1 MDYSSLARKY
11 GTPLYVYDF
20 NEIQKNFIALK
31 EAFAARKSLVCFAIK
46 ASSNLSILKFLSD
59 LGSGF
64 DCVSIGE
71 LRRALYIGA
80 KSYKIIFSGVGKQ
93 DGELEFALKSDIL
106 LINLESEAEMLCL
119 ERIAQNLNKSARIS
133 IRVNPNVD
141 AKTHP
146 YISTGLSENKFG
158 VSIETA
164 RKMYIYAKKSK
175 FLNPVGIHFHIGSQ
189 LTDISPICDAA
200 KIVSDLLRE
209 LRALEIDIKFFDVGG
224 GIGIRYEDEKQIV
237 LYDYAQGILKSL
249 SGLDVTIV
257 CEPGRFIT
265 GAAGVF
271 LTRVLYEKQNCGKR
285 FVIVDG
291 AMNDLI
297 RPSLYGAHHKIE
309 LVSEQNF
316 ACESCA
322 SQSDTENSTAR
333 NSSQQSGITQDLAE
347 NFTAQNSTHSK
358 AFGIE
363 AKSASEDF
371 APQNS
376 TPQNGV
382 LQSLQGNFAPHNSS
396 NLSSAVDNSAP
407 QSSAESL
414 SLCDVVGPICESGDF
429 LAKGV
434 SLPSL
439 QSGDLLAIK
448 SAGAYGFSMSSN
460 YNTRCRAAEIAVY
473 DGQDRLIRKRES
485 FDELIALEKDFV

>member
-1 MDYSSLARKY
+1 MDYSSLACKY

-106 LINLESEAEMLCL
+106 LINLESEAEMLRL
-119 ERIAQNLNKSARIS
+119 EQIAQKLNKPARIS

-285 FVIVDG
+285 FVIIDG

-309 LVSEQNF
+309 LVSEQNL

-322 SQSDTENSTAR
+322 SQNDTENSTAR

-376 TPQNGV
+376 
-382 LQSLQGNFAPHNSS
+382 SD
-396 NLSSAVDNSAP
+396 LSSAADNSAP

-414 SLCDVVGPICESGDF
+414 SPCDVVGPICESGDF

-460 YNTRCRAAEIAVY
+460 YNTRPRAAEVAVY

-485 FDELIALEKDFV
+485 FDELIALEKDLV

>member
-71 LRRALYIGA
+71 LRRALHIGA

-93 DGELEFALKSDIL
+93 DSELEFALKSDIL
-106 LINLESEAEMLCL
+106 LINLESEAEMLRL
-119 ERIAQNLNKSARIS
+119 ERIAQNLNKPARIS

-164 RKMYIYAKKSK
+164 RKMYIYAKKSE

-249 SGLDVTIV
+249 GGLDVTIV

-265 GAAGVF
+265 GASGVF

-309 LVSEQNF
+309 LVSERNS
-316 ACESCA
+316 AGESFA
-322 SQSDTENSTAR
+322 SQSDTENS
-333 NSSQQSGITQDLAE
+333 
-347 NFTAQNSTHSK
+347 TAQNSTHSK

-363 AKSASEDF
+363 AKPASEDF

-382 LQSLQGNFAPHNSS
+382 SQSLQGNFAPQNSS

-460 YNTRCRAAEIAVY
+460 YNTRCRAAEVAVY

-485 FDELIALEKDFV
+485 FDELIALEKDLV

>member
-46 ASSNLSILKFLSD
+46 ANSNLSVLKFLSD

-93 DGELEFALKSDIL
+93 DSELEFALKSDIL
-106 LINLESEAEMLCL
+106 LINLESEAEMLRL
-119 ERIAQNLNKSARIS
+119 ERIAQNLNKPARIS

-146 YISTGLSENKFG
+146 YISTGLNENKFG

-257 CEPGRFIT
+257 CEPGRFIA

-309 LVSEQNF
+309 LVSERNS

-322 SQSDTENSTAR
+322 SQSDTENSTA
-333 NSSQQSGITQDLAE
+333 
-347 NFTAQNSTHSK
+347 QNSAHSK

-382 LQSLQGNFAPHNSS
+382 SQSLQGNFAPQNSS

-460 YNTRCRAAEIAVY
+460 YNTRCRAAEVAIY

-485 FDELIALEKDFV
+485 FDDLIALEKDFV

>member
-93 DGELEFALKSDIL
+93 DSELEFALKSDIL
-106 LINLESEAEMLCL
+106 LINLESEAEMLRL
-119 ERIAQNLNKSARIS
+119 ERIAQKLNKPARIS

-146 YISTGLSENKFG
+146 YISTGLNENKFG

-237 LYDYAQGILKSL
+237 LYDYAQGILRSL

-257 CEPGRFIT
+257 CEPGRFIA

-297 RPSLYGAHHKIE
+297 RPSLYGAHHAIE
-309 LVSEQNF
+309 IV
-316 ACESCA
+316 
-322 SQSDTENSTAR
+322 
-333 NSSQQSGITQDLAE
+333 
-347 NFTAQNSTHSK
+347 
-358 AFGIE
+358 
-363 AKSASEDF
+363 SASESINLDE
-371 APQNS
+371 PGPREVSGGRGSDQI
-376 TPQNGV
+376 NG
-382 LQSLQGNFAPHNSS
+382 SCTDEK
-396 NLSSAVDNSAP
+396 NLSGVNL
-407 QSSAESL
+407 AEA

-434 SLPSL
+434 SLPCL

-460 YNTRCRAAEIAVY
+460 YNTRCRAAEVAVY
-473 DGQDRLIRKRES
+473 DGQDRLIRRRES

>member
-93 DGELEFALKSDIL
+93 DSELEFALESDIL
-106 LINLESEAEMLCL
+106 LINLESEAEMLRL
-119 ERIAQNLNKSARIS
+119 EQIAQNLNKPARIS

-146 YISTGLSENKFG
+146 YISTGLNENKFG

-237 LYDYAQGILKSL
+237 LYDYAQGILRSL

-257 CEPGRFIT
+257 CEPGRFIA

-309 LVSEQNF
+309 LVSERNSD
-316 ACESCA
+316 CESCA
-322 SQSDTENSTAR
+322 SQSDIENSTA
-333 NSSQQSGITQDLAE
+333 
-347 NFTAQNSTHSK
+347 
-358 AFGIE
+358 
-363 AKSASEDF
+363 
-371 APQNS
+371 QNS

-382 LQSLQGNFAPHNSS
+382 SQSLQGNFAPQNSS

-460 YNTRCRAAEIAVY
+460 YNTRCRAAEVAVY

-485 FDELIALEKDFV
+485 FDDLIALEKDFV

>member
-46 ASSNLSILKFLSD
+46 ANSNLSVLKFLSD

-93 DGELEFALKSDIL
+93 DSELEFALKSDIL
-106 LINLESEAEMLCL
+106 LINLESEAEMLRL
-119 ERIAQNLNKSARIS
+119 ERIAQNLNKPARIS

-237 LYDYAQGILKSL
+237 LYDYAQGILRSL

-265 GAAGVF
+265 GASGVL

-309 LVSEQNF
+309 LVSERNS

-322 SQSDTENSTAR
+322 SQSGAENSTA
-333 NSSQQSGITQDLAE
+333 
-347 NFTAQNSTHSK
+347 QNSAHSK

-363 AKSASEDF
+363 AKSASEVF

-376 TPQNGV
+376 Y
-382 LQSLQGNFAPHNSS
+382 
-396 NLSSAVDNSAP
+396 NLSSAVDNSVP

>member
-71 LRRALYIGA
+71 LCRALYIGA

-93 DGELEFALKSDIL
+93 DSELEFALQSDIL
-106 LINLESEAEMLCL
+106 LINLESEAEMLRL
-119 ERIAQNLNKSARIS
+119 ERIAQKLNKPARIS

-146 YISTGLSENKFG
+146 YISTGLNENKFG

-237 LYDYAQGILKSL
+237 LYDYAQGILRSL

-257 CEPGRFIT
+257 CEPGRFIA

-309 LVSEQNF
+309 LVSERNS

-322 SQSDTENSTAR
+322 SQSDTENSM
-333 NSSQQSGITQDLAE
+333 
-347 NFTAQNSTHSK
+347 AQNSMHSK

-382 LQSLQGNFAPHNSS
+382 SQSLQGNFAPQNSS

-407 QSSAESL
+407 QSSVESL

-460 YNTRCRAAEIAVY
+460 YNTRCRAAEVAVY

>member
-93 DGELEFALKSDIL
+93 DSELEFALKSDIL
-106 LINLESEAEMLCL
+106 LINLESEAEMLRL
-119 ERIAQNLNKSARIS
+119 EQIAQKLNKPARIS

-146 YISTGLSENKFG
+146 YISTGLNENKFG

-237 LYDYAQGILKSL
+237 LYDYAQGILRSL

-257 CEPGRFIT
+257 CEPGRFIA

-309 LVSEQNF
+309 LVSEQNS
-316 ACESCA
+316 ACESFA
-322 SQSDTENSTAR
+322 SQSDTENSTA
-333 NSSQQSGITQDLAE
+333 
-347 NFTAQNSTHSK
+347 
-358 AFGIE
+358 
-363 AKSASEDF
+363 
-371 APQNS
+371 QNS

-382 LQSLQGNFAPHNSS
+382 SQSLQGNFAPQNSS

-434 SLPSL
+434 VLPPL
-439 QSGDLLAIK
+439 RNGDLLAIK

-460 YNTRCRAAEIAVY
+460 YNTRPRAAEVAVY
-473 DGQDRLIRKRES
+473 DGRDRLIRKRES
-485 FDELIALEKDFV
+485 FDELIALEKDLV

>member
-46 ASSNLSILKFLSD
+46 ANSNLSVLKFLSD

-93 DGELEFALKSDIL
+93 DSELEFALQSDIL
-106 LINLESEAEMLCL
+106 LINLESEAEMLRL
-119 ERIAQNLNKSARIS
+119 ERIAQKLNKPARIS

-237 LYDYAQGILKSL
+237 LYDYAQGILRSL

-309 LVSEQNF
+309 LVSECNS

-322 SQSDTENSTAR
+322 SQSDTENS
-333 NSSQQSGITQDLAE
+333 
-347 NFTAQNSTHSK
+347 TAQNSTHSK

-382 LQSLQGNFAPHNSS
+382 SQSLQGNFAPQNSY

-434 SLPSL
+434 NLPSL

-460 YNTRCRAAEIAVY
+460 YNTRCRAAEVAVY

>member
-1 MDYSSLARKY
+1 MDYSSLACKY

-46 ASSNLSILKFLSD
+46 ANSNLSVLKFLSD

-93 DGELEFALKSDIL
+93 DGELEFALRSDIL
-106 LINLESEAEMLCL
+106 LINLESEAEMLRL
-119 ERIAQNLNKSARIS
+119 EQIAQKLNKPARIS

-146 YISTGLSENKFG
+146 YISTGLNENKFG

-297 RPSLYGAHHKIE
+297 RPSLYGAHHAIE
-309 LVSEQNF
+309 IV
-316 ACESCA
+316 
-322 SQSDTENSTAR
+322 
-333 NSSQQSGITQDLAE
+333 
-347 NFTAQNSTHSK
+347 
-358 AFGIE
+358 
-363 AKSASEDF
+363 SASEGINLDE
-371 APQNS
+371 AGDSEVNLGGRGADQ
-376 TPQNGV
+376 T
-382 LQSLQGNFAPHNSS
+382 SS
-396 NLSSAVDNSAP
+396 SGADEKISSVNLSEA
-407 QSSAESL
+407 

-460 YNTRCRAAEIAVY
+460 YNTRCRAAEVAVY

-485 FDELIALEKDFV
+485 FDDLIALEKDLV

>member
-1 MDYSSLARKY
+1 MDYSSLACKY

-20 NEIQKNFIALK
+20 NEIEKNFIALK

-93 DGELEFALKSDIL
+93 DSELEFALQSDIL
-106 LINLESEAEMLCL
+106 LINLESEAEMLRL
-119 ERIAQNLNKSARIS
+119 ERIAQKLNKPARIS

-265 GAAGVF
+265 GASGVL

-309 LVSEQNF
+309 LVSERNS

-322 SQSDTENSTAR
+322 SQSDTENSTA
-333 NSSQQSGITQDLAE
+333 
-347 NFTAQNSTHSK
+347 QNSTHSK

-363 AKSASEDF
+363 AKPASEDF

-382 LQSLQGNFAPHNSS
+382 SQSLQGNFAPQNSY

-439 QSGDLLAIK
+439 QSGDLLTVQ

-460 YNTRCRAAEIAVY
+460 YNTRCRAAEVAVY
-473 DGQDRLIRKRES
+473 DGQDRLIRNRES

>member
-1 MDYSSLARKY
+1 MDYSSLACKY

-106 LINLESEAEMLCL
+106 LINLESEAEMLRL
-119 ERIAQNLNKSARIS
+119 ERIAQNLNKPARIS

-146 YISTGLSENKFG
+146 YISTGLNENKFG

-237 LYDYAQGILKSL
+237 LYDYAQGILRSL

-257 CEPGRFIT
+257 CEPGRFIA

-297 RPSLYGAHHKIE
+297 RPSLYGAHHAIE
-309 LVSEQNF
+309 IV
-316 ACESCA
+316 
-322 SQSDTENSTAR
+322 
-333 NSSQQSGITQDLAE
+333 
-347 NFTAQNSTHSK
+347 
-358 AFGIE
+358 
-363 AKSASEDF
+363 SASEGINLDE
-371 APQNS
+371 AGASEVNLGGRGSNQ
-376 TPQNGV
+376 TG
-382 LQSLQGNFAPHNSS
+382 GCCAAEKISS
-396 NLSSAVDNSAP
+396 VNLSEA
-407 QSSAESL
+407 

-434 SLPSL
+434 VLPPL
-439 QSGDLLAIK
+439 RNGDLLAIK

-460 YNTRCRAAEIAVY
+460 YNTRCRAAEVAIY

-485 FDELIALEKDFV
+485 LDELIALEKDFV

>member
-46 ASSNLSILKFLSD
+46 ANSNLSVLKFLSD

-93 DGELEFALKSDIL
+93 DSELEFALKSDIL
-106 LINLESEAEMLCL
+106 LINLESEAEMLRL
-119 ERIAQNLNKSARIS
+119 ERIAQNLNKPARIS

-237 LYDYAQGILKSL
+237 LYDYAQGILRSL

-265 GAAGVF
+265 GASGVL

-297 RPSLYGAHHKIE
+297 RPSLYGAHHAIE
-309 LVSEQNF
+309 IV
-316 ACESCA
+316 
-322 SQSDTENSTAR
+322 
-333 NSSQQSGITQDLAE
+333 
-347 NFTAQNSTHSK
+347 
-358 AFGIE
+358 
-363 AKSASEDF
+363 SASEGINLDEPD
-371 APQNS
+371 ASEVNLGSRGSDQ
-376 TPQNGV
+376 TNGCC
-382 LQSLQGNFAPHNSS
+382 AAEKISS
-396 NLSSAVDNSAP
+396 VNLSEA
-407 QSSAESL
+407 

-460 YNTRCRAAEIAVY
+460 YNTRCRAAEVAVY

-485 FDELIALEKDFV
+485 FDDLIALEKDFV